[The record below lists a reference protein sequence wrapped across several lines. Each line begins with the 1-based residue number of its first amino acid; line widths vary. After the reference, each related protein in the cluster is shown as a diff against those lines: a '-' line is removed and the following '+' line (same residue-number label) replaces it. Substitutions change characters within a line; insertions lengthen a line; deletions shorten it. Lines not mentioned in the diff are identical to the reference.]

1 MLRKRKILTKRGSQ
15 SRKLVSAAVYAEAAA
30 KCSPGFAAALR
41 VVTRYSGVHNVVL
54 YDEQIRGTMLK
65 LNEISMKGSESTHT
79 PPSPCD
85 DMYVIFMLGG
95 TTETLL
101 A

>member
-1 MLRKRKILTKRGSQ
+1 M
-15 SRKLVSAAVYAEAAA
+15 YAEAAA

-41 VVTRYSGVHNVVL
+41 VVTRYSRVHKVVL

-65 LNEISMKGSESTHT
+65 LNEISMNGSESTS

-85 DMYVIFMLGG
+85 DMYVIFTLGG